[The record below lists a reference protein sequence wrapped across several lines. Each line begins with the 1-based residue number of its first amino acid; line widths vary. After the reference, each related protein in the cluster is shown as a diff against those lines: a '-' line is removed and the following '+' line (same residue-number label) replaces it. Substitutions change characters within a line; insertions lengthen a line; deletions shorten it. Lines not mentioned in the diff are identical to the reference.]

1 MWLNKITVAASDSL
15 PMGDSG
21 LGTGLKGQTGLD
33 ESVPV
38 TPPKR
43 IRVQLGFLH
52 HPRSRRRPNQ
62 GGESAEPDYDFLE
75 WLFDD
80 LEWLLDRAYSE
91 SGPESP
97 VRGVNR

>member
-21 LGTGLKGQTGLD
+21 LGTGLKRQTGLD

-43 IRVQLGFLH
+43 IRAQLNFT
-52 HPRSRRRPNQ
+52 PPKITKKTNQ
-62 GGESAEPDYDFLE
+62 GGESAEPDYDFLGGCLTT
-75 WLFDD
+75 WSGCLTGHIASLDLSLLFI
-80 LEWLLDRAYSE
+80 
-91 SGPESP
+91 
-97 VRGVNR
+97 V

>member
-21 LGTGLKGQTGLD
+21 LGTGLKRQTGPD
-33 ESVPV
+33 ESVLV

-43 IRVQLGFLH
+43 IRAQLDFT
-52 HPRSRRRPNQ
+52 PPKITKKTNQ
-62 GGESAEPDYDFLE
+62 GGESAEPDYDFLA
-75 WLFDD
+75 WLLDD

>member
-1 MWLNKITVAASDSL
+1 MWLNEITVAASDLSSL
-15 PMGDSG
+15 LMGDSG
-21 LGTGLKGQTGLD
+21 LGKGLERKTGLD

-43 IRVQLGFLH
+43 IRAQLDFT
-52 HPRSRRRPNQ
+52 PPKIAKKTNQ
-62 GGESAEPDYDFLE
+62 GGESEEPDYDY
-75 WLFDD
+75 

-91 SGPESP
+91 SDTESP

>member
-21 LGTGLKGQTGLD
+21 LGKRIRAQLD
-33 ESVPV
+33 F
-38 TPPKR
+38 TPPK
-43 IRVQLGFLH
+43 ITKKT
-52 HPRSRRRPNQ
+52 NQ
-62 GGESAEPDYDFLE
+62 GEKSAEPDYDFLG
-75 WLFDD
+75 WLLDD

-97 VRGVNR
+97 VHGVNR